1 MLPATRPEEV
11 RTTAH
16 TVNEERTYRISELA
30 AVCGVSARTID
41 YYTQRGLLEPSA
53 RSRGRQRRYDEA
65 AVRRLWLIKEL
76 QAERLTLREITQ
88 RLALANE
95 ATAPAAL
102 TARLRVMEEELDRLN
117 RELVTL
123 RPGLNSAQDPAARQA
138 VGQVAVVALAKTLA
152 LAQWLAAIVRE
163 GQSGPLP

>member
-1 MLPATRPEEV
+1 MLPVIRPEEV

-16 TVNEERTYRISELA
+16 ALDKEQTYRISELA

-88 RLALANE
+88 RLALASE
-95 ATAPAAL
+95 AAAPAL

-123 RPGLNSAQDPAARQA
+123 RPGLDSAQDPATRQA
-138 VGQVAVVALAKTLA
+138 VGQVAAVALAKTLA